1 VIGQVVLITGAL
13 SVIGRA
19 TAKAFARE
27 GARIVI
33 SELSDEEGTK
43 QADQLRSSRVEAEF
57 FRADIRQD
65 EDVQGLVEFTVDRF
79 GSLGAAVNCAETG
92 AGLGLVK
99 EQSPESYA
107 MTFETNVLGTILC
120 LKHELAAM
128 TRQRRGTIVN
138 LSRTAGHQGG
148 RSGAD
153 LRRQQARSRRTDE
166 ICRVGGGSI
175 RDSYKCGRG
184 GIDRDRDGGPRLCVI
199 EAAITA
205 GRRQSPCERLSETD
219 QRAFRTQPPVSPSA
233 GHRQISAHHLPD
245 SIELARP
252 KGLTLP
258 RLTLR

>member
-1 VIGQVVLITGAL
+1 VIGQVVLITGAS

-43 QADQLRSSRVEAEF
+43 QTDQLRSSRVEMEF

-79 GSLGAAVNCAETG
+79 GCLDAAVNCAETG
-92 AGLGLVK
+92 AGLGQVK

-128 TRQRRGTIVN
+128 TRRRRGSIVN
-138 LSRTAGHQGG
+138 LSRTAGHRADALAPIYAASKHAVEGLTKSAALEAAAFGIRINAVAAGLTATETADRASVGITRKVAQFRGAPLRRRGTPEDIANAILFLASDRAAFITGHVLPVDGG
-148 RSGAD
+148 RS
-153 LRRQQARSRRTDE
+153 
-166 ICRVGGGSI
+166 
-175 RDSYKCGRG
+175 
-184 GIDRDRDGGPRLCVI
+184 
-199 EAAITA
+199 AI
-205 GRRQSPCERLSETD
+205 
-219 QRAFRTQPPVSPSA
+219 
-233 GHRQISAHHLPD
+233 
-245 SIELARP
+245 
-252 KGLTLP
+252 
-258 RLTLR
+258 